1 MQKVLR
7 GAGSLSLLSR
17 ELQATPVQKF
27 FLLTG
32 NHFTVMY
39 KRELFPEIQVQH
51 VIKSGVNVSVDEA
64 EQFLEQFSRAGCSG
78 IIAIGGGSVID
89 LAKAII
95 YLSGN
100 AIPFVAVPT
109 TAGSGSE
116 ATPFAVVYREGK
128 KESWMQDLLLP
139 SIVVLDPELVFSLPA
154 YQVACTGMDCLS
166 QAVESY
172 WSKNSNSQSRSFS
185 KKAIATWIH
194 SFQRAVEGDTQAKSD
209 MLYAAYEAGRAIAIT
224 RTTGPHA
231 LSYLLSSRY
240 NVTHGQAVALFLP
253 LFFRYNQ
260 PGNDLCSLLH
270 VENANEAA
278 EWLTKQMKQAG
289 LQTDLN
295 GLGID
300 RDAILEQLLAEVNE
314 ERFANNPVGFDRAAL
329 TTLIKKYL

>member
-7 GAGSLSLLSR
+7 GAGSLSLLAK
-17 ELQATPVQKF
+17 ELQALPTQKF

-32 NHFTVMY
+32 KHFTVMY
-39 KRELFPEIQVQH
+39 KRELLPGVQVQH

-64 EQFLEQFSRAGCSG
+64 EQFLEQFSRAGCNG

-128 KESWMQDLLLP
+128 KESWMRDLLLP
-139 SIVVLDPELVFSLPA
+139 SVIVLDPELVASLPP

-166 QAVESY
+166 QAIESY
-172 WSKNSNSQSRSFS
+172 WSKNSNPASRSFS
-185 KKAIATWIH
+185 QKAINTWIH
-194 SFQRAVEGDTQAKSD
+194 SFQRAVKGDTQAKAD
-209 MLYAAYEAGRAIAIT
+209 MLYAAYEAGSAIAIT

-260 PGNDLCSLLH
+260 PGNDLCLLLH

-278 EWLTKQMKQAG
+278 EWLTSQMKQAG
-289 LQTDLN
+289 LKTDLK

-300 RDAILEQLLAEVNE
+300 RDAILDQLLAEVNE

-329 TTLIKKYL
+329 AALIKKYL